1 MHHMEQLAY
10 SYIRFSSLGQSGG
23 DSVRRQEEKF
33 TAYCQR
39 KGIKPAADKFQDKGR
54 SGWKG
59 EHLGDTGEL
68 RRFLR
73 LVESGDIPPG
83 SVLVVES
90 LDRLGRQEVEE
101 AFGVFSGI
109 LGAGIKI
116 VTLGDGEGAREYVKG
131 GGMVPLIMSILEMS
145 RAYAESQ
152 RKSELIGAAMAN
164 KQAMAR
170 ASMAPMGNVC
180 PLWLRLKP
188 GWRSHAEDGSAYEE
202 IPERADVV
210 RLIFKWAIE
219 GVPAVRGADTER
231 RCYGKEFIAKKLNE
245 LGHKT
250 FRDENEKLEANR
262 AEKIEKAKKEGK
274 PVKES
279 WLAVGW
285 GASSVDKILKNPAV
299 FGTYQPRT
307 VQGMPKG
314 TKRSKRPDAGDPIA
328 GYFPAVV
335 SPATF
340 YEAQAEIDK
349 RRTYK
354 STKQSAMGN
363 VWQGIGKCEK
373 CGSSMQLVN
382 KGAPPKGGRYLRC
395 GNTRKGVCKSK
406 TVRFEHAEEVFRGM
420 LLRLDALALVKD
432 ESAQLEKALRAA
444 EGHHVAISRK
454 LEALA
459 LRLDE
464 APDSPTIAKAI
475 DRAEGEL
482 SKAAAEVERLK
493 RELAAENGI
502 GWEEF
507 LRRLDLSSFEGRMK
521 ANALMKRL
529 GVLVTIGPS
538 GYGITQNGKAL
549 FGMDYR
555 EGEGAGYWSPGF
567 GGALPSFLP
576 VADIPTMDASEYRD
590 DAREGEGQPAG
601 EY

>member
-1 MHHMEQLAY
+1 MHHMQQLAY
-10 SYIRFSSLGQSGG
+10 SYIRFSSLGQSDG
-23 DSVRRQEEKF
+23 DSMRRQEAKF

-54 SGWKG
+54 SGYKA
-59 EHLGDTGEL
+59 EHLNDTGEL

-73 LVESGDIPPG
+73 AVESGDIPPG

-90 LDRLGRQEVEE
+90 LDRLGRQDVEE
-101 AFGVFSGI
+101 AFGVFSSI
-109 LGAGIKI
+109 LAAGIKI
-116 VTLGDGEGAREYVKG
+116 VTLGDGEGEGEYVKG

-145 RAYAESQ
+145 RAHGESQ

-170 ASMAPMGNVC
+170 TSMAPMGNVC

-188 GWRSHAEDGSAYEE
+188 GWRSYAEDGSAYEE

-210 RLIFKWAIE
+210 RQVFQWAIA
-219 GVPAVRGADTER
+219 GHGKAVITRM
-231 RCYGKEFIAKKLNE
+231 LNE
-245 LGHKT
+245 AGHASFKGT
-250 FRDENEKLEANR
+250 T
-262 AEKIEKAKKEGK
+262 
-274 PVKES
+274 
-279 WLAVGW
+279 W
-285 GASSVDKILKNPAV
+285 GTSSVDKILKNPAV

-335 SPATF
+335 SPETF
-340 YEAQAEIDK
+340 YEAQAAIDG
-349 RRTYK
+349 RRTARA
-354 STKQSAMGN
+354 TKQSATGN
-363 VWQGIGKCEK
+363 VWQGVGKCEK

-406 TVRFEHAEEVFRGM
+406 PVPFEHAEEVFRGM

-444 EGHHVAISRK
+444 EGHHVTVSRK
-454 LEALA
+454 LEALDQ
-459 LRLDE
+459 RLNE
-464 APDSPTIAKAI
+464 APDSPTITRAI
-475 DRAEGEL
+475 VRAEGEL

-529 GVLVTIGPS
+529 GVLVMIGPS

-567 GGALPSFLP
+567 GGTLPTFLP

-590 DAREGEGQPAG
+590 EAMESEGPMVGG
-601 EY
+601 Y